1 MGMKDLFKR
10 KTYGEKES
18 ELKLLRAKNQSRA
31 SSRKLD
37 RDLRAEKQ
45 KRFRN
50 SKTGAAAREIKKS
63 VLSFSEKQKEK
74 NKKRYSSEKKEESIS
89 PLFR

>member
-1 MGMKDLFKR
+1 
-10 KTYGEKES
+10 
-18 ELKLLRAKNQSRA
+18 
-31 SSRKLD
+31 
-37 RDLRAEKQ
+37 
-45 KRFRN
+45 
-50 SKTGAAAREIKKS
+50 